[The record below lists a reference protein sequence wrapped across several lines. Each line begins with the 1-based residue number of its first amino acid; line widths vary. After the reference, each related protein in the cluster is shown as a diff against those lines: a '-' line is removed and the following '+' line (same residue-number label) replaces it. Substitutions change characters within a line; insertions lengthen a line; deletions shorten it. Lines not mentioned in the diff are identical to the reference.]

1 MSREKVD
8 LGNCELD
15 VDDAGI
21 VELFIKPGETVERD
35 KVKEIFDAIH
45 KEFPSAR
52 GLLVS
57 AGDKATL
64 SPEARE
70 LVSSKDITDRIVAD
84 AIVIQHYYHQMSSN
98 FFVRY
103 NKPSRPTQIFKT
115 DQEARNW
122 LRERI
127 AEAEKD

>member
-1 MSREKVD
+1 MSREKID

-15 VDDAGI
+15 IDHSDI
-21 VELFIKPGETVERD
+21 IELYIKPSETVETE
-35 KVKEIFDAIH
+35 KVREIFETIH
-45 KEFPSAR
+45 RDFPSAR

-70 LVSSKDITDRIVAD
+70 LVSSKDITDIIVAD
-84 AIVIQHYYHQMSSN
+84 AIVTKFYYHQMSSN

-103 NKPSRPTQIFKT
+103 NKPSRPTKIFKT
-115 DQEARNW
+115 DEEARVW
-122 LRERI
+122 LREQI
-127 AEAEKD
+127 AQAEG